1 MVAGI
6 TIRPCRT
13 EECANVLD
21 LWQKAE
27 ATPSA
32 TDSVQELKMLIQ
44 AHEDLFLVAEHNGQL
59 LGTVIGGWDGWRGN
73 IYRLAVLPNHRR
85 QGIGR
90 ALTQEIESRL
100 RDKGA
105 KRLSVLVKHEDT
117 LAVAF
122 WDSLSDLGYSLD
134 RRMVRYIKTL

>member
-1 MVAGI
+1 MIAGI

-27 ATPSA
+27 ATPGV
-32 TDSVQELKMLIQ
+32 TDSVQELKTLIQ
-44 AHEDLFLVAEHNGQL
+44 AHGDLFLVSEHNGQL

-73 IYRLAVLPNHRR
+73 IYRLAVLPDQRR

-90 ALTQEIESRL
+90 ALVKEIDRRL
-100 RDKGA
+100 YDKGA
-105 KRLSVLVKHEDT
+105 KRLSILVEREHS
-117 LAVAF
+117 LAVSF
-122 WDSLSDLGYSLD
+122 WDSLISLD
-134 RRMVRYIKTL
+134 IEVDSRIVRYIKTL

>member
-1 MVAGI
+1 MMVAGI

-32 TDSVQELKMLIQ
+32 TDSVQELKTLIQ
-44 AHEDLFLVAEHNGQL
+44 AQEDLFLVAEHNGQL

-73 IYRLAVLPNHRR
+73 IYRLTVLPNHRR

-90 ALTQEIESRL
+90 VLTQEMESRL
-100 RDKGA
+100 GEKGA
-105 KRLSVLVKHEDT
+105 KRLSLNDPPAITSVFNS
-117 LAVAF
+117 VA
-122 WDSLSDLGYSLD
+122 LP
-134 RRMVRYIKTL
+134 